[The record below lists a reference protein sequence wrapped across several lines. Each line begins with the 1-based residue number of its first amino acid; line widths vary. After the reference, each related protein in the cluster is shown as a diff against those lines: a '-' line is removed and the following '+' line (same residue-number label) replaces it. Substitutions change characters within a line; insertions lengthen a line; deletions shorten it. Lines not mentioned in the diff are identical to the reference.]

1 MGREKQGRSMNSG
14 SKTFQKQ
21 IKPSVLLLGSVYV
34 AASQMLAQ
42 QNIISN
48 ITTVS
53 KRMHIPMIKSNAS
66 PSGFGSRHSSTYQ
79 QHSLSVA
86 DGVCGKQT
94 GQSSYA
100 GNFQAPRVCFA
111 RICVHLQTMKT
122 SSPKAL
128 MLSPATSWQPSL
140 TRVGGNARQAAKS
153 HGCLKK
159 TIKVAVQIIHPY
171 TWQQHMVGICSS
183 HMLHISQVPFNF
195 KETTT
200 KNTPEHPDVFKK
212 SKIVSRFTV

>member
-1 MGREKQGRSMNSG
+1 MFVRQEKTLDFLICFVTETPKSIRFLAKPTMPWTSPVLGRKKMGREKQGRSMNSG
-14 SKTFQKQ
+14 SKTSQKQ
-21 IKPSVLLLGSVYV
+21 IKPSVLLLGNVYI

-48 ITTVS
+48 IRTVS

-100 GNFQAPRVCFA
+100 GNFQAPMVCFA

-140 TRVGGNARQAAKS
+140 TGVGGNARQAAKS
-153 HGCLKK
+153 HGRLKK
-159 TIKVAVQIIHPY
+159 Q
-171 TWQQHMVGICSS
+171 
-183 HMLHISQVPFNF
+183 
-195 KETTT
+195 
-200 KNTPEHPDVFKK
+200 
-212 SKIVSRFTV
+212 